1 MDLGAAARF
10 ARAAWPRIPAP
21 LPWRHG
27 ARPVRTGVIQAAL
40 AYACW
45 GLFPL
50 YFKAL
55 ETVPPA
61 EMLAHRVAWSLV
73 FLAAVLAAIRRWGW
87 LAPALRDRRVLRS
100 FAASATLIA
109 VNWFVYIWAVGH
121 GRVVEASLGYFIN
134 PLVNVLVGALVLH
147 ERLRRAQW
155 GAVGLAC
162 LGVAWI
168 GWAAGAL
175 PWIALLLAGSFSCY
189 GLLRKTAPLG
199 ALEGLAI
206 ESLLIAPFAVGL
218 LVWLALQDRSAFV
231 QAAAGTQWLI
241 AAAGPLTAIPLLL
254 FAAGARRIPFSLLG
268 LLQYIGPTLQLAVGV
283 LLFGEPFGPTRAA
296 GFALIWLALALYSTE
311 AWLHGARR

>member
-1 MDLGAAARF
+1 M
-10 ARAAWPRIPAP
+10 
-21 LPWRHG
+21 
-27 ARPVRTGVIQAAL
+27 RTGVIQAAL

-73 FLAAVLAAIRRWGW
+73 FLAAVLATLGRWGW

-100 FAASATLIA
+100 FAASAALIA
-109 VNWFVYIWAVGH
+109 VNWFVYIWAVVH

-155 GAVGLAC
+155 AGVALAAV
-162 LGVAWI
+162 GVAWI
-168 GWAAGAL
+168 GWDAGAL

-206 ESLLIAPFAVGL
+206 ETLLIAPFAVAL
-218 LVWLALQDRSAFV
+218 LAWLALQDRSAFV
-231 QAAAGTQWLI
+231 QAAVGTQWLI

-283 LLFGEPFGPTRAA
+283 LLFGEPFGPGRAA
-296 GFALIWLALALYSTE
+296 GFALIWLALALYSAE
-311 AWLHGARR
+311 AWLHGTRR

>member
-1 MDLGAAARF
+1 M
-10 ARAAWPRIPAP
+10 
-21 LPWRHG
+21 
-27 ARPVRTGVIQAAL
+27 RTGVIQAAL

-73 FLAAVLAAIRRWGW
+73 FLAAVLATLGRWGW

-109 VNWFVYIWAVGH
+109 VNWFVYIWAVVH

-155 GAVGLAC
+155 AGVALAAV
-162 LGVAWI
+162 GVAWI
-168 GWAAGAL
+168 GWDAGAL

-206 ESLLIAPFAVGL
+206 ETLLIAPFAVAL
-218 LVWLALQDRSAFV
+218 LAWLALQDRSAFV
-231 QAAAGTQWLI
+231 QAAVGTQWLI

-283 LLFGEPFGPTRAA
+283 LLFGEPFGPGRAA
-296 GFALIWLALALYSTE
+296 GFALIWLALALYSAE
-311 AWLHGARR
+311 AWLHGTRR

>member
-1 MDLGAAARF
+1 M
-10 ARAAWPRIPAP
+10 
-21 LPWRHG
+21 
-27 ARPVRTGVIQAAL
+27 RTGVIQAAL

-50 YFKAL
+50 YFHAL
-55 ETVPPA
+55 QAVPPA

-73 FLAAVLAAIRRWGW
+73 FLAGVLAALRRWHW

-100 FAASATLIA
+100 FAASAALIA
-109 VNWFVYIWAVGH
+109 VNWFVYIWAVVH

-155 GAVGLAC
+155 AGVGLAA

-168 GWAAGAL
+168 GWEAGAL
-175 PWIALLLAGSFSCY
+175 PWIALLLAASFSCY

-206 ESLLIAPFAVGL
+206 ETLLIAPFAVGL
-218 LVWLALQDRSAFV
+218 LAWLALHDRSAFV
-231 QAAAGTQWLI
+231 QAGAATQWLV
-241 AAAGPLTAIPLLL
+241 AASGPLTAIPLLL

-283 LLFGEPFGPTRAA
+283 LAFGEPFGAARAF
-296 GFALIWLALALYSTE
+296 GFGFIWLALALYSAE
-311 AWLHGARR
+311 AWLHGTRR